1 MVITIAQLHSTKPK
15 LWFCVGSNPA
25 RCMSDIRDGEDLH
38 LYHHHHHH
46 HHHHQKQY
54 LINGKAIFTNCLY
67 KSIVLANW
75 LLASD
80 IATAGTLQKVRQS
93 FPSGL
98 FDMKDRDELSA
109 TCHSEKDIC
118 FIPYIIKTKSKDE
131 INVASLSKFRPLH
144 GKTIDDGKEKP
155 QIIKVPKSGT
165 DIVDKLNDY
174 YTTREKSC
182 QWWFYFTCLILPM

>member
-46 HHHHQKQY
+46 HHHQKQY

-67 KSIVLANW
+67 KSIVSANW
-75 LLASD
+75 LLARD
-80 IATAGTLQKVRQS
+80 ITTAGTLQKVRQS

-118 FIPYIIKTKSKDE
+118 FILYIIKTKSKGE
-131 INVASLSKFRPLH
+131 INVALLSKFRPLH
-144 GKTIDDGKEKP
+144 GKRIDDGKEKP
-155 QIIKVPKSGT
+155 QIVKVPKSGT